1 MERIIGIDLGT
12 TNSVVSYFEAGQPVV
27 ILNPEGSKTTPSV
40 VFYKS
45 PEEVLVGEVAKRQA
59 AVNPHLTVR
68 SIKRFM
74 GARFSEIGTRA
85 GGINYELM
93 GGPGDSVMVDLGWT
107 TATPEQ
113 VSAQILLKLK
123 SNAEEFFGE
132 PVDQAVVTVP
142 AYFNDNQ
149 RAATKMA
156 AELAGLRVARII
168 NEPTAAA
175 LAFGIEK
182 TGEQRVAVFDFG
194 GGTFDISI
202 LELDCDVFE
211 VKSTNGDTFLG
222 GDNIDGLIFADL
234 AEQFLQ
240 ETSFD
245 LNDDPQ
251 TRQRLL
257 EAAERVKCELS
268 TARETLVSLPF
279 VAVSPLGTPLHM
291 NYTFTRDRLESLIQ
305 PLIPRLISCCRSALS
320 DARLQPKDINHV
332 LLVGGSTRIPM
343 VQEAVKG
350 VFGREP
356 NRSLNPDE
364 SVAVGAGIQA
374 SILGGGLREVLLL
387 DVTPLSLGIET
398 DGKVFSVLIPRN
410 SSIPTKATK
419 TFTTTHDNQKAV
431 TVHVLQGERKK
442 STENHSL
449 GRFRLVDITPAPA
462 GLPEVTV
469 TFQID
474 ANGILQ
480 VSAVEAT
487 SGSMKSVTI
496 ESYAQVSEEQAK
508 ELVEQAEQ
516 AQADDRLHMKKVF
529 VRHQAQELVEGLTQ
543 IMDDT
548 ENPVSEELRQ
558 RLKEILFKYDLADAR
573 DDLEGLEM
581 AVGVLK
587 QASKELNDRIMMQR
601 MRKMQDDGGGLP
613 EE

>member
-1 MERIIGIDLGT
+1 ML
-12 TNSVVSYFEAGQPVV
+12 F
-27 ILNPEGSKTTPSV
+27 
-40 VFYKS
+40 
-45 PEEVLVGEVAKRQA
+45 
-59 AVNPHLTVR
+59 R
-68 SIKRFM
+68 S
-74 GARFSEIGTRA
+74 
-85 GGINYELM
+85 
-93 GGPGDSVMVDLGWT
+93 
-107 TATPEQ
+107 
-113 VSAQILLKLK
+113 
-123 SNAEEFFGE
+123 
-132 PVDQAVVTVP
+132 
-142 AYFNDNQ
+142 
-149 RAATKMA
+149 
-156 AELAGLRVARII
+156 
-168 NEPTAAA
+168 
-175 LAFGIEK
+175 
-182 TGEQRVAVFDFG
+182 
-194 GGTFDISI
+194 
-202 LELDCDVFE
+202 
-211 VKSTNGDTFLG
+211 
-222 GDNIDGLIFADL
+222 
-234 AEQFLQ
+234 
-240 ETSFD
+240 
-245 LNDDPQ
+245 
-251 TRQRLL
+251 
-257 EAAERVKCELS
+257 
-268 TARETLVSLPF
+268 
-279 VAVSPLGTPLHM
+279 
-291 NYTFTRDRLESLIQ
+291 
-305 PLIPRLISCCRSALS
+305 
-320 DARLQPKDINHV
+320 
-332 LLVGGSTRIPM
+332 
-343 VQEAVKG
+343 
-350 VFGREP
+350 EP